1 MTTSVSRAIAHRVL
15 LRTEEDA
22 AYARHA
28 LDAAIKRARPD
39 ARDAGLATELVYGVL
54 RCGHSLDYII
64 QTFLPRPLKRVTPSA
79 RVALR
84 LGAYEIL
91 KLRTPDYSAVDQA
104 VSLLESKKLRGFVNG
119 VLRNLVRQKEKE
131 DVPQPLEAIENK
143 IEARAVHYGL
153 PLWMMQWV
161 HDELGEQEA
170 MAWAESNSRPAPL
183 NIRVN
188 TRLNTRDE
196 LLEKFKAADIA
207 AVSLPLFP
215 DALELG
221 AAGNVAVLPGF
232 EDGAFIVQDPAAQ
245 LVGHIVSP
253 KEGSVILDLC
263 AAPGGKS
270 LHLAEMM
277 GETGKVIA
285 VDIHQHKMALIR
297 NNANRMGLKNVAAQ
311 FSDATSLE
319 AMRKVLERTEVE
331 GIDHIVLDAPCSGLG
346 TLRRHPELRYKEDGR
361 VEELCELQDRLL
373 ETASKTD
380 GPNHNPHLLPLHHH
394 RG

>member
-143 IEARAVHYGL
+143 IEAQAVHYGL

-161 HDELGEQEA
+161 HDELGEQERECA
-170 MAWAESNSRPAPL
+170 QTDL
-183 NIRVN
+183 
-188 TRLNTRDE
+188 
-196 LLEKFKAADIA
+196 
-207 AVSLPLFP
+207 
-215 DALELG
+215 
-221 AAGNVAVLPGF
+221 VLATHRQWP
-232 EDGAFIVQDPAAQ
+232 IQ
-245 LVGHIVSP
+245 
-253 KEGSVILDLC
+253 
-263 AAPGGKS
+263 GGP
-270 LHLAEMM
+270 
-277 GETGKVIA
+277 
-285 VDIHQHKMALIR
+285 
-297 NNANRMGLKNVAAQ
+297 
-311 FSDATSLE
+311 ATS
-319 AMRKVLERTEVE
+319 V
-331 GIDHIVLDAPCSGLG
+331 
-346 TLRRHPELRYKEDGR
+346 
-361 VEELCELQDRLL
+361 
-373 ETASKTD
+373 
-380 GPNHNPHLLPLHHH
+380 
-394 RG
+394 